1 VATQS
6 PDRNAPGKRSQQEFP
21 VPRPQTAPAGSPVAR
36 SVERR
41 FECATRAFLDEY
53 LLSETGRVPFGGRDR
68 ELRRLDAWLQN
79 EQAAPR
85 MLITAPAGRGKS
97 ALLVQW
103 IESLKQRGLVAANNW
118 QLVFVPI
125 SIRVGTNRPSEF
137 LAGLALR
144 LAEIIGEALPQGAV
158 HDTFTLGHTV
168 RDQLESIASSDRRM
182 LVVIDG
188 LDEAMEGT
196 FVPAF
201 SRRACRQRSAFSCR
215 RAGRSGTLIR
225 TDG

>member
-1 VATQS
+1 
-6 PDRNAPGKRSQQEFP
+6 
-21 VPRPQTAPAGSPVAR
+21 
-36 SVERR
+36 
-41 FECATRAFLDEY
+41 
-53 LLSETGRVPFGGRDR
+53 
-68 ELRRLDAWLQN
+68 
-79 EQAAPR
+79 